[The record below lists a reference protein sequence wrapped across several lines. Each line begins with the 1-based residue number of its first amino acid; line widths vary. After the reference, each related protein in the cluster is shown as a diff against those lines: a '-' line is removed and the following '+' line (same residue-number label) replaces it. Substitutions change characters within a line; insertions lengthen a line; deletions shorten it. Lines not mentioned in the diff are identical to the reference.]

1 MRRTI
6 LVLLGIGLL
15 LGVATAQADEAT
27 LERLLRAQAFNKE
40 FEGFDHYQVAIEA
53 DQPQPDGS
61 REVTAVASGHFL
73 GQVQRLK
80 VLFLVLGDQVVG
92 GQVLEKDGLP
102 PCTSS
107 SHGGKK
113 SL

>member
-1 MRRTI
+1 MLLLA
-6 LVLLGIGLL
+6 LVAGLL
-15 LGVATAQADEAT
+15 LMGFTPAPAEDRA
-27 LERLLRAQAFNKE
+27 LESLLRAQAFNKE

-61 REVTAVASGHFL
+61 REVTAVASGRFL

-80 VLFLVLGDQVVG
+80 ALFLVVGDKVVG
-92 GQVLEKDGLP
+92 GQILEKDGLP

-107 SHGGKK
+107 PRDSKK